1 MTNQELRLSVGA
13 SPGQRVVAVVFGV
26 LLTTVGAA
34 FVALPLVADGL
45 LRRLTGPGDAFAS
58 YEEARDL
65 PPGLLPPGLRD
76 SADPNQAGPS
86 PFIGLCGLPFVLL
99 GLYLVLRVLRTAA
112 WLDGSRAR
120 VRGRAAHPHRRP
132 RHRPDR
138 VRRGVVSRG
147 GGRRPAG
154 GPRVRAILATD
165 PGSARRVTIP
175 LRGMGLPGLPPSELR
190 ALAEAITT
198 GRPGDERA
206 ATRTPWP
213 TTCAGS
219 RSARRPTEAVV
230 RPRGLCAAPGAH
242 QRGWWGQWV
251 QRGR

>member
-13 SPGQRVVAVVFGV
+13 SPGQRVVAVVAGV
-26 LLTTVGAA
+26 LLAAVGAA

-76 SADPNQAGPS
+76 SADPQSGPS
-86 PFIGLCGLPFVLL
+86 PFLGLCGLPFVLL

-120 VRGRAAHPHRRP
+120 VRGALRTRTVDLATARIES
-132 RHRPDR
+132 
-138 VRRGVVSRG
+138 GVVSYREADDDG
-147 GGRRPAG
+147 PAG
-154 GPRVRAILATD
+154 GPQVRGLLATNR
-165 PGSARRVTIP
+165 GSTRAVTIP
-175 LRGMGLPGLPPSELR
+175 LRGMGLPSLPPSELR

-198 GRPGDERA
+198 GRPGDGRDTDAHAVAEHLHRLAER
-206 ATRTPWP
+206 
-213 TTCAGS
+213 
-219 RSARRPTEAVV
+219 RSTA
-230 RPRGLCAAPGAH
+230 
-242 QRGWWGQWV
+242 
-251 QRGR
+251 